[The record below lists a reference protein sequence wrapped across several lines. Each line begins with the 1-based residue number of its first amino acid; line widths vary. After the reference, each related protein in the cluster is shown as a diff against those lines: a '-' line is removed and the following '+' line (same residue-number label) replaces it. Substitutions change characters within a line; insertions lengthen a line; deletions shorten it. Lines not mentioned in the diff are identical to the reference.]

1 MSKTRPPSKPDFL
14 DKNNP
19 SKTSAAVLSAEV
31 LALSD
36 SKEPRFE
43 PRSEQLRFKTFAEC
57 DLGHP
62 RLEPT
67 LS

>member
-1 MSKTRPPSKPDFL
+1 MVRIHLSEPDFL
-14 DKNNP
+14 DKNNS